1 MTPIVELAR
10 EWMKRAEDDLR
21 MAQIVLVASPPV
33 PWGSAFHAQ
42 QAAEKFLKAF
52 LVSHQIEFEKV
63 HLITYLLDLCVGV
76 EPQAESLRPAAPRL
90 TVFAVDARY
99 PFPEQEIT
107 EEMAREAVQ
116 LARQVREFVLERLP
130 KDARK

>member
-1 MTPIVELAR
+1 MGFRLSRPTGSR
-10 EWMKRAEDDLR
+10 EIPES
-21 MAQIVLVASPPV
+21 ISCV
-33 PWGSAFHAQ
+33 P
-42 QAAEKFLKAF
+42 
-52 LVSHQIEFEKV
+52 QIEFEKV